1 MNNYNTE
8 IEIIKGEDITKS
20 LLQIKD
26 NNIQVENGHRIVKIN
41 NQKHFIFKGILT
53 YTPEKCD
60 CCGCDNINNTIVKNG
75 FNELTKVNLLKI
87 SGIPAILEL
96 KKQRFK
102 CKSCNKKFVAT
113 TPFVKKYCNISR
125 NVVLSIMSS
134 LADTLSFKQIAKSHD
149 VSYTTVIRSLYGC
162 KTQVDITN
170 FNTLPEYLCFDE
182 IKSTKDSKN
191 GMSFIFS
198 NSLTHELIDIVDGR
212 TESILNTYFSRFSK
226 EARFNVKAICIDIY
240 TPYMKLIK
248 QKFPNADIVIDR
260 FHLIQNINR
269 KLNSARVQLMNT
281 YTGMNYTLFKNNWKL
296 ILEDVDNITHDKFI
310 YNRSFKSYVTRR
322 DILEYLLELDSVFKA
337 SYERVHDIRYA
348 VKNRNELEL
357 IRLID
362 VSTNGVADSV
372 KVAIN
377 TMRKHKDYML
387 NSVRYDI
394 SNGSLE
400 GINNK
405 VKVLK
410 RVSYGYSSF
419 YNFRLRILVVFR
431 LFVSDR
437 KFIGDLVDKKI
448 TKQQFAA

>member
-1 MNNYNTE
+1 MNNCNTE
-8 IEIIKGEDITKS
+8 IKIIKEEELTKS

-26 NNIQVENGHRIVKIN
+26 KNIKVENSHRIEKIN
-41 NQKHFIFKGILT
+41 NKKYFIFKGTLT
-53 YTPEKCD
+53 YTPKKCD
-60 CCGCDNINNTIVKNG
+60 CCGYDNINNTIVKNG

-87 SGIPAILEL
+87 TGLPAILEL

-102 CKSCNKKFVAT
+102 CKACNKKFVST

-125 NVVLSIMSS
+125 NVMLSIISS
-134 LADTLSFKQIAKSHD
+134 LADTLSFKQIAKDHD
-149 VSYTTVIRSLYGC
+149 VSYTTVIRALYEC
-162 KTQVDITN
+162 KQQVDITN

-182 IKSTKDSKN
+182 IKSTKESKN
-191 GMSFIFS
+191 GMSFLFS
-198 NSLTHELIDIVDGR
+198 NALTREIIDIIDGR
-212 TESILNTYFSRFSK
+212 TESILNKYFARFSK
-226 EARFNVKAICIDIY
+226 ETRFNVKAICIDIY

-269 KLNSARVQLMNT
+269 KLNSTRVQLMNT

-296 ILEDVDNITHDKFI
+296 ILQDEDNVTHDKFI

-322 DILEYLLELDSVFKA
+322 DILEYLLELDEVFKA
-337 SYERVHDIRYA
+337 SYERVQDIRYA
-348 VKNRNELEL
+348 VKHRNEFEL
-357 IRLID
+357 NSLIES
-362 VSTNGVADSV
+362 STEGLSESV

-377 TMRKHKDYML
+377 TMKKHKEYML
-387 NSVRYDI
+387 NSVRYPI

-405 VKVLK
+405 IKVLK
-410 RVSYGYSSF
+410 RVSYGYRSF

-431 LFVSDR
+431 LFVSEF
-437 KFIGDLVDKKI
+437 KFVGELDNNKT
-448 TKQQFAA
+448 TKHHFVA

>member
-1 MNNYNTE
+1 
-8 IEIIKGEDITKS
+8 
-20 LLQIKD
+20 
-26 NNIQVENGHRIVKIN
+26 
-41 NQKHFIFKGILT
+41 
-53 YTPEKCD
+53 
-60 CCGCDNINNTIVKNG
+60 
-75 FNELTKVNLLKI
+75 
-87 SGIPAILEL
+87 
-96 KKQRFK
+96 
-102 CKSCNKKFVAT
+102 
-113 TPFVKKYCNISR
+113 
-125 NVVLSIMSS
+125 
-134 LADTLSFKQIAKSHD
+134 
-149 VSYTTVIRSLYGC
+149 
-162 KTQVDITN
+162 
-170 FNTLPEYLCFDE
+170 
-182 IKSTKDSKN
+182 
-191 GMSFIFS
+191 
-198 NSLTHELIDIVDGR
+198 
-212 TESILNTYFSRFSK
+212 
-226 EARFNVKAICIDIY
+226 
-240 TPYMKLIK
+240 MKLIK

-348 VKNRNELEL
+348 VKSRNVLEL
-357 IRLID
+357 NRLID
-362 VSTNGVADSV
+362 ASTDGLADSV
-372 KVAIN
+372 KMAIN
-377 TMRKHKDYML
+377 TMRKHKEYML

-410 RVSYGYSSF
+410 RISYGYRSF

-437 KFIGDLVDKKI
+437 KVIEDLVDKKI